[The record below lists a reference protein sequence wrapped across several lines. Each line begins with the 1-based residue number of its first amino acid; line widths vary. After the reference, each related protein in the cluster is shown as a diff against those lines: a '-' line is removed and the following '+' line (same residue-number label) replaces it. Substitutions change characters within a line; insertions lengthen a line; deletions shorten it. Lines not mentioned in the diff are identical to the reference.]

1 MKRILIFFLMLL
13 ILPLSHAEINA
24 TLFSYTEAPHA
35 SVGLTPDSPAP
46 GNDLV
51 CEAFVWNNDSFNMSV
66 YFSWY
71 KNGILQDFN
80 STSSDVASNS
90 TTTATLTATE
100 TSEGDNWTC
109 KAYACFSE
117 AGDVCGEEDNDSVVV
132 GSWPTYLFNCQ
143 NITAPGEY
151 ILNTD
156 ILDYP
161 GKVCFFINV
170 SNVALDLNGHVVDGD
185 SSISTNA
192 IAAFKAL
199 PDPYGSPGYW
209 SNITVVNGTITD
221 WNSTESPFGYPSGL
235 LFGNASNITVKGI
248 QISNSGFPLLFNP
261 QSGSRIENLVARN
274 IEINYS
280 ATPTFNF
287 IDKAEIENFYV
298 HDSSGNSYNTI
309 DGGYGMQILGGNN
322 ITVANYSVRNVTWSS
337 FYVTGNSSS
346 ISFENVSSEL
356 AGWGAFTISNSF
368 NITIKNASV
377 EKTRALWFH
386 PFSQHAL
393 LFENGNGFYAEKIFV
408 QNNSNMNGLTVLN
421 AQNIFLN
428 DIFVDR
434 KNRTVNSGINATN
447 VHNLS
452 VNNTRIF
459 NIYNSAPEAGMGLYI
474 RNSTLSFINNSYFE
488 NITCGYVI
496 RYQDCGIALRGYMDG
511 YYEAENVYVKSSTSV
526 ILSEFS
532 SLVMARVNNITVD
545 DMQKQISIIGLN
557 NSNISNIFIYNYSR
571 VNEWMWAMSLAGENT
586 NVENITGENIRHGGV
601 LVSIS
606 NNVSVKN
613 VIINNFTQSSPY
625 YNRASAFQFY
635 YSHNCS
641 LSNVLLTNITPSN
654 WYAGGVGV
662 FGSTNATITNVT
674 CYGCG
679 NGFVVGVTLPSSDI
693 TLRDSNFY
701 NSSYK
706 GVALWGSNGAYWSHN
721 IHIFNVSVFNS
732 SSNSLYIA
740 YANNTLVENST
751 FNERTGIASYVR
763 QANNLTIRN
772 NIFTNGIFRVEDA
785 VYDKTL
791 IYNNIFNRSTTYDSG
806 SNYWN
811 TTYDCSQR
819 SIIDGD
825 CIGGNWYSDY
835 CGGDDGSGPPP
846 IHSIAGD
853 GIGDSYAPY
862 LIEGQTAQDELPL
875 TWNNEST
882 CGKISECTTLIVPN
896 MEYALVN
903 NIYGWKDD
911 FACITIKAQ
920 NITLDCSGYNITG
933 DINNSQAEYGI
944 LSPYGYG
951 IAYSNTSFINCGINQ
966 YWFGVYVSGSSLTES
981 VVVSNI
987 SVDLSNNGIY
997 IYGVRNAEIKN
1008 NVISNSSNNGI
1019 YIYGVRNAEIKNNVI
1034 SNSTPVYNGIYVGG
1048 DNNELTPDNLTIINN
1063 TVIGA
1068 SNGIVV
1074 DYASDMDVR
1083 DNHVSDG
1090 VIGLKMSSSTRGTFD
1105 SNIISNNTWN
1115 LYINRPWEPNPVYHR
1130 HNFTTSNL
1138 VGFGSD
1144 LKPVYY
1150 YVENK
1155 TGDGISAN
1163 PPENAGFVAFVD
1175 SIGFEAKNLNMSNNS
1190 NAVVVVNSTDIN
1202 FSNITSYYQA
1212 LDSMYVASSQNIHA
1226 DGFYASAGSENG
1238 LYITNSSDSS
1248 FTNFDLIRN
1257 QQVGVISEGS
1267 SNITFENIS
1276 VSDSQVGFGI
1286 MGARSWPPTKAEG
1299 NSVKNIYIENTSIAF
1314 YMTLLA
1320 NTSGENVTIRNAT
1333 NTAIYSP
1340 SYGSPNENISLNE
1353 VRIYQGSTSYFTWIY
1368 NYQNVLN
1375 ITNVSFLAN
1384 DTAGVMFFP
1393 ELNLNSSTSTINNL
1407 RVDEW
1412 FASLNSSSISEYNRS
1427 ANITIRTNTCDNVKV
1442 YALGGFPL
1450 SQAEIIESG
1459 EIYPSAKINNCTS
1472 NIVGFEV
1479 EGFTG
1484 YAASGTTQGPSGGGG
1499 GGGGGWE
1506 EERNITVIIPPV
1518 EDKSLKTCPT
1528 ETGAVPSYGK
1538 LCKYN
1543 NYKYYKNNTE
1553 GNTVYML
1560 FQNANNNCDFGP
1572 FSISYTNAKFDYS
1585 SLASGEFLLIQ
1596 IKIPP
1601 SADPCAPVSVTSF
1614 AVPMEIT
1621 IEAPLEVPV
1630 GTNVT
1635 VNVSYV
1641 NKTPA
1646 GNINI
1651 VVLTPLNKN
1660 IYYLTNEKG
1669 KFSYVASDEG
1679 PYIYSAPGYV
1689 IRKSVITY
1697 AYPIETKSLVI
1708 PLYITEPTR
1717 MSINVYSMGVSI
1729 GSLIKIKD
1737 PYGFELE
1744 AEASGGIYEH
1754 YISVPGK
1761 YTITII
1767 PSEKVPSL
1775 SASIEL
1781 EKAPFI
1787 LPLLDKPEL
1796 WAALLLIILLI
1807 IAVDYYRTKMAVSEK
1822 RYTIIQLTKPART
1835 GKTVDVRIVDENK
1848 NPIRGAEVKIYI
1860 EEEGVLVAEQKTD
1873 ANGIVSFVPNRKGK
1887 YLFECEKAELKK
1899 NEITVQ

>member
-1 MKRILIFFLMLL
+1 MKKILIFFLMLL

-24 TLFSYTEAPHA
+24 TLFSYTEAPHT
-35 SVGLTPDSPAP
+35 SVNLTPDFPAP

-66 YFSWY
+66 HFSWY

-80 STSSDVASNS
+80 STSTDVASNS

-132 GSWPTYLFNCQ
+132 GSWPTYLSNCQ
-143 NITAPGEY
+143 NITVQGEY

-185 SSISTNA
+185 GSISTNA

-221 WNSTESPFGYPSGL
+221 WNSTGSPFGYTSGL
-235 LFGNASNITVKGI
+235 LLGNASNITVEGI

-261 QSGSRIENLVARN
+261 QYGSRIENLVARN

-298 HDSSGNSYNTI
+298 HDSSGDSYNTI

-322 ITVANYSVRNVTWSS
+322 ITVANYSVRNATWSS
-337 FYVTGNSSS
+337 FYVTGNSSN

-356 AGWGAFTISNSF
+356 AGWGAFTISNSY

-447 VHNLS
+447 VYNLS
-452 VNNTRIF
+452 VNNTRVL
-459 NIYNSAPEAGMGLYI
+459 NIYNSAPEKGMGLYI

-496 RYQDCGIALRGYMDG
+496 RFQDCGIALRGYMDG
-511 YYEAENVYVKSSTSV
+511 YYEAENIYVKSSTSV

-532 SLVMARVNNITVD
+532 SPVMARVNNITVD

-571 VNEWMWAMSLAGENT
+571 INEWMWAMSLGAENT
-586 NVENITGENIRHGGV
+586 NVENITGENIRHGGI

-606 NNVSVKN
+606 KNVSVKN
-613 VIINNFTQSSPY
+613 VIMNNFTQSSPY

-635 YSHNCS
+635 YSYNCS

-706 GVALWGSNGAYWSHN
+706 GVALWGVSGAYWSHN

-732 SSNSLYIA
+732 SANSLYIA

-751 FNERTGIASYVR
+751 FDERTGVISYVR

-772 NIFTNGIFRVEDA
+772 NIFKNGSFRVEDA

-791 IYNNIFNRSTTYDSG
+791 IYNNIFNRSATYDSG

-825 CIGGNWYSDY
+825 CMGGNWYSDY
-835 CGGDDGSGPPP
+835 CGGDDGSGLPP
-846 IHSIAGD
+846 IHNIAGD
-853 GIGDSYAPY
+853 EIGDSYAPY
-862 LIEGQTAQDELPL
+862 SIEGGTAQDELPL

-882 CGKISECTTLIVPN
+882 CGKISECTTLRVSN
-896 MEYALVN
+896 MEYTLVN
-903 NIYGWKDD
+903 NIYGWKED

-933 DINNSQAEYGI
+933 DINNSQAQYGI
-944 LSPYGYG
+944 LSRYSGM
-951 IAYSNTSFINCGINQ
+951 AYSNTSFINCGINQ
-966 YWFGVYVSGSSLTES
+966 YNFGVSISGGSVTEN

-987 SVDLSNNGIY
+987 SVDQSNNGIY
-997 IYGVRNAEIKN
+997 ISRVRN
-1008 NVISNSSNNGI
+1008 V
-1019 YIYGVRNAEIKNNVI
+1019 EIKNNVI
-1034 SNSTPVYNGIYVGG
+1034 SNSTPLYNGIYVSG
-1048 DNNELTPDNLTIINN
+1048 DYNQLTPDNLTIVNN

-1068 SNGIVV
+1068 SNGIQVESA
-1074 DYASDMDVR
+1074 DYIDVR
-1083 DNHVSDG
+1083 NNNVSG
-1090 VIGLKMSSSTRGTFD
+1090 GMIGLQISSSTKGTFD

-1115 LYINRPWEPNPVYHR
+1115 LYIGKPWPPNPVYYR
-1130 HNFTTSNL
+1130 HNLTTSNL

-1150 YVENK
+1150 YMENK

-1163 PPENAGFVAFVD
+1163 PPENAGFVGFVD
-1175 SIGFEAKNLNMSNNS
+1175 SSGFEVKNLNMSNNS

-1212 LDSMYVASSQNIHA
+1212 LDGMYVASSQNIRA
-1226 DGFYASAGSENG
+1226 DGFYVSAGSETG
-1238 LYITNSSDSS
+1238 LYITNSSHSS
-1248 FTNFDLIRN
+1248 FTNFDLISNR
-1257 QQVGVISEGS
+1257 QAGVISEGI
-1267 SNITFENIS
+1267 SNTTFENIS
-1276 VSDSQVGFGI
+1276 VSNSEGGFVITGV
-1286 MGARSWPPTKAEG
+1286 MSWPPTKAEG
-1299 NSVKNIYIENTSIAF
+1299 NSIKNIYIDNTSVAF
-1314 YMTLLA
+1314 YLTLLA

-1333 NTAIYSP
+1333 NVAIYS
-1340 SYGSPNENISLNE
+1340 SNTGSPNENVSLNE
-1353 VRIYQGSTSYFTWIY
+1353 VRIYQGSTSYFTWINTY
-1368 NYQNVLN
+1368 LNVLN

-1384 DTAGVMFFP
+1384 DAAGVIFFP
-1393 ELNLNSSTSTINNL
+1393 DLNLNNSTSTINNL

-1412 FASLNSSSISEYNRS
+1412 FASLNSSPISEYNRS
-1427 ANITIRTNTCDNVKV
+1427 ANITIRTNTCGNVKV
-1442 YALGGFPL
+1442 YALDGFPL
-1450 SQAEIIESG
+1450 SRDEIIGSG

-1484 YAASGTTQGPSGGGG
+1484 YAASGTPRGPSGGGG
-1499 GGGGGWE
+1499 GGK
-1506 EERNITVIIPPV
+1506 EERNITVIIPQV
-1518 EDKSLKTCPT
+1518 EEDKSLKTCPT
-1528 ETGAVPSYGK
+1528 ETGAVPSGGE

-1543 NYKYYKNNTE
+1543 VYKYYKNTT
-1553 GNTVYML
+1553 GGTTVYML
-1560 FQNANNNCDFGP
+1560 FENVNDDCDLGS
-1572 FSISYTNAKFDYS
+1572 FSISYIDAKFDYS
-1585 SLASGEFLLIQ
+1585 SLASREFLLIP

-1601 SADPCAPVSVTSF
+1601 SIDPCAPVSVTSF
-1614 AVPMEIT
+1614 AVPREII

-1646 GNINI
+1646 DNINI

-1660 IYYLTNEKG
+1660 VYYLTNGEG
-1669 KFSYVASDEG
+1669 EFSYVASNEG
-1679 PYIYSAPGYV
+1679 PHIYSAPGYV

-1697 AYPIETKSLVI
+1697 AYLTEAKSLII

-1717 MSINVYSMGVSI
+1717 MSINTYSMGVSI

-1737 PYGFELE
+1737 PYNSELE
-1744 AEASGGIYEH
+1744 AEAPGGRYEH
-1754 YISVPGK
+1754 YITVPGR

-1767 PSEKVPSL
+1767 PLEEVPSL

-1781 EKAPFI
+1781 EKAPFV

-1796 WAALLLIILLI
+1796 WAALLLVILLLL
-1807 IAVDYYRTKMAVSEK
+1807 AVDYYRTKMAVSEK
-1822 RYTIIQLTKPART
+1822 RYTLVQLTKPART
-1835 GKTVDVRIVDENK
+1835 GKTVDVRIVDKNK
-1848 NPIRGAEVKIYI
+1848 NPVRGAKVKIYI
-1860 EEEGVLVAEQKTD
+1860 EEGGVLVAEQKTD
-1873 ANGIVSFVPNRKGK
+1873 ANGIVSFVPNREGK